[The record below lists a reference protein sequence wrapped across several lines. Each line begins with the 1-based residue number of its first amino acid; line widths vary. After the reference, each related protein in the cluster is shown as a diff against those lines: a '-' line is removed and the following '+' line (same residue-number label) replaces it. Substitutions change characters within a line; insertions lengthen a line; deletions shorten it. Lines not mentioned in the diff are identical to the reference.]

1 MKPAQS
7 CNPRYI
13 MIAPAVVEV
22 KEENIIKMTEESMQK
37 QMKSQSRGTVVLMGN
52 GCNNWVQ
59 PGDVV
64 SFYRN
69 AATSIK
75 GSDDEEYLLVHEDH
89 VLLKY

>member
-1 MKPAQS
+1 MKPAKS

-13 MIAPAVVEV
+13 MIKPAVVEV
-22 KEENIIKMTEESMQK
+22 KEDNIIKMTEESMAK
-37 QMKSQSRGTVVLMGN
+37 QVKSQSRGEIVLMGN
-52 GCNNWVQ
+52 GCNNWVE

-69 AATSIK
+69 ASTTVK
-75 GSDDEEYLLVHEDH
+75 GSDGEEYLLVHEDH